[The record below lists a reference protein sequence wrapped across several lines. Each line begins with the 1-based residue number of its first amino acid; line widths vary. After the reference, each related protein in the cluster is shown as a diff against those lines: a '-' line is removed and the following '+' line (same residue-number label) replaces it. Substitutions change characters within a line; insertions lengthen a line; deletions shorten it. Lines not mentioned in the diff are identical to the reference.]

1 MKEADYNKGVYWMLM
16 QLIYQAKHSINE
28 ISEKYGLT
36 AMQSNT
42 LTMLGDGK
50 ALAMSALSNH
60 FMCDASNV
68 TGIADRLEAR
78 GLIERQ
84 DHPTDRRIK
93 LIALTPEGV
102 KLRDII
108 MSETVA
114 AEGERLNPILSE
126 AERAMLQELLDK
138 ILKSQRNRPA

>member
-1 MKEADYNKGVYWMLM
+1 MKADNHNQGVYWMLM

-50 ALAMSALSNH
+50 ALAMSALSNY

-68 TGIADRLEAR
+68 TGIVDRLETR

-93 LIALTPEGV
+93 LIALTSEGT

-114 AEGERLNPILSE
+114 AEGERLNPILTE
-126 AERAMLQELLDK
+126 AERAMLHELLEK
-138 ILKSQRNRPA
+138 ILKAQHNRPA